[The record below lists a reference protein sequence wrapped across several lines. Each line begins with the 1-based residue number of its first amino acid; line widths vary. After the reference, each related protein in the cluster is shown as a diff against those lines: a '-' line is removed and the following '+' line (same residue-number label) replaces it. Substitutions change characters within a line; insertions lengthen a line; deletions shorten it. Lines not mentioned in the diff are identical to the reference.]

1 MNGKSNTIE
10 LGNTSD
16 DKSEDKQGETL
27 VGSFLF
33 SEGDNEVRLTPI
45 WTWAVVDYVWI
56 EKDGEYSSI
65 GSNNVSLFDDEA
77 IIYYS
82 QAEDKLYV
90 NTKKEGT
97 LRIIDLNGTIVD
109 TIQIIPN
116 KNEIQLKRVPK
127 GVYLVCL
134 DNLTVKITR

>member
-1 MNGKSNTIE
+1 M
-10 LGNTSD
+10 
-16 DKSEDKQGETL
+16 
-27 VGSFLF
+27 GSFLF

-45 WTWAVVDYVWI
+45 WTWAVVDYVRI

-116 KNEIQLKRVPK
+116 KNEIQLTRLPK